1 MNGQSS
7 EPSSRRQFLGLMH
20 ACRKCVDMVGTFVA
34 VMGRGGAQRAVS
46 SPKDTG
52 LIKSEASANGLPAFE
67 AWLHAYRKRLEEV
80 CGVADPIAVSA
91 GRTNCLPSGREHL
104 SEVSH

>member
-7 EPSSRRQFLGLMH
+7 EPNSRRQFLGLMH

-34 VMGRGGAQRAVS
+34 AMGRGGAQRVVS

-52 LIKSEASANGLPAFE
+52 FIKSEASATVLPAFE

-80 CGVADPIAVSA
+80 TGS
-91 GRTNCLPSGREHL
+91 RTP
-104 SEVSH
+104 